1 MRRLAAFIAAALIS
15 TPLWAMHCPQDMA
28 KIDEMLKTDPPSDAA
43 LLAEVQ
49 RLRAEGEE
57 LHKAGNHEE
66 SAKVLKEAIDMLQA
80 GE

>member
-28 KIDEMLKTDPPSDAA
+28 RIDEMLKTDPPSDAT

-80 GE
+80 SE

>member
-28 KIDEMLKTDPPSDAA
+28 KIDEMLKNDPPSDAT
-43 LLAEVQ
+43 LLAEAQ

-80 GE
+80 SE

>member
-15 TPLWAMHCPQDMA
+15 APLWAMHCPQDMA
-28 KIDEMLKTDPPSDAA
+28 RIDEMLKTDPPSDAA

-57 LHKAGNHEE
+57 LHKAGNHTE
-66 SAKVLKEAIDMLQA
+66 SARVLKEAIDMLQA
-80 GE
+80 SE